1 MNKPTYKIEV
11 NYDEAKLLSAAL
23 VALLKE
29 IPFSPD
35 ELYPTADI
43 DYLIGQI
50 QDAMETLEEHCV
62 ECDACDGRC
71 FNCDY
76 FDSAKGECSKKEYS
90 EV

>member
-1 MNKPTYKIEV
+1 MDNTYKIEV

-29 IPFSPD
+29 ISLSPD

-50 QDAMETLEEHCV
+50 QDAMETLEE
-62 ECDACDGRC
+62 
-71 FNCDY
+71 
-76 FDSAKGECSKKEYS
+76 
-90 EV
+90 

>member
-1 MNKPTYKIEV
+1 MDNTYKIEV

-29 IPFSPD
+29 IPLSPD

-50 QDAMETLEEHCV
+50 QDAMETLEE
-62 ECDACDGRC
+62 E
-71 FNCDY
+71 
-76 FDSAKGECSKKEYS
+76 
-90 EV
+90 